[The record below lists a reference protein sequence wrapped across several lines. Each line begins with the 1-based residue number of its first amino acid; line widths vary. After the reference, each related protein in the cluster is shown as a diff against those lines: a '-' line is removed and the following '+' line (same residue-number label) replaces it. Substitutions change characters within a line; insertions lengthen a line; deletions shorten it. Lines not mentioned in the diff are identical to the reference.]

1 MVVSFKVSKTGTR
14 FRPKPKPIPIPLQPS
29 QDNQSQSDVVKAGEN
44 IDRTLS
50 SSEKLSAI
58 DMTGKEASFTLNLYP
73 DGYSIGK
80 PCKYDAANQS
90 LPKSLLPY
98 DRSSEALFS
107 AIESGHLPGDILD
120 DIPAKYVDGALICEV
135 RDYRRCSSKK
145 RAGIVSVE
153 SSPTVNKVCLK
164 MSLENI
170 VKDIPSFTDKSWTYG
185 DIMEVESNIVKALQ
199 PNLHLD
205 PTPKLDRLCENR
217 LPTKLNFQRKRLR
230 IIPELAVT
238 SSNKIP
244 GKKECIDGVHENSDS
259 RFGES
264 RITTSN
270 AIVKQTLENPVMQN
284 LNPSIAMGS
293 KNIVPYS
300 SIPGVSMMSH
310 QSKYPMV
317 VGTPRSLQEHG
328 SISGIKS
335 SGASAVQYA
344 MHSYADNPNASVS
357 LHVKRESPD
366 RQSSRLPN
374 IAKRMRSASTGVDAM
389 QQIGS
394 HGDALQGSDMNW
406 QDRLLQ
412 QQAIAR
418 GIQYIGGG
426 IQKFPQQ
433 VFDGGLNQETGAIQ
447 FSSGQQG
454 MRLVDKVD
462 QFEMERKDGARINR
476 IKSEFEMY
484 ARNLWLQQR
493 MPQHASMRPNFP
505 QKEAKKEDQ
514 LQKRKQ
520 IQSPRLSSGTLP
532 HSLLSSKSG
541 EFSNG
546 SVGPSFGP
554 SSVNNASGAL
564 QKEKA
569 AMASRTAAVGT
580 PSLTYIANDST
591 QRQQQAHLAAK
602 RGSNSFPKT
611 PSMSGVASP
620 DSVFTDVLFNANS
633 PSVGTS
639 AFSKQGLQNMFER
652 FSKIDM
658 VTTRH
663 KLHSKMENPD
673 PPIEKQNT
681 YAPQHVAF
689 HLANA
694 TNNEG
699 LIDESSSLSKS
710 LIVGS
715 MNECKMRVLSFIWN
729 ERVVKGHVVNLVP
742 RFRTRMIMAES
753 PSGGTVAWHYGNI
766 DESDFKG
773 AEEYLPTLSNTPF
786 ADLLADQYSSQ
797 MEREGYVKE
806 DDRIQLRPNLVN
818 LPLEQYGGPIPEG
831 PWALQMSQEFL
842 SGVLI
847 ENPQALHM
855 SEILSGVSVENPRA
869 LQMSQSFFSGVSM
882 AQRPHRLDSQQQAV
896 QKKHQLQQ
904 NQHSLLQQPNPP
916 FQRSLLSAN
925 QLSHLKRVG
934 QNSNMPLGNR

>member
-58 DMTGKEASFTLNLYP
+58 GKEASFTLNLYP

-217 LPTKLNFQRKRLR
+217 LPTKLNLQRKRLRNIPEFAVASSNNIHGIKVYIDRVQENTKSRLNDSRITTSNAIVKQTLKNLAVQNLNPSIAKRSKKNIPSLTDKSQTYGDTLEVESKIPKALQPNLHLGPTPKLDRLCESRLPTQLNFQRKRLR

-658 VTTRH
+658 VTTRYTAYI
-663 KLHSKMENPD
+663 L
-673 PPIEKQNT
+673 KQHLNSILFFVS
-681 YAPQHVAF
+681 HVYDF
-689 HLANA
+689 H
-694 TNNEG
+694 
-699 LIDESSSLSKS
+699 
-710 LIVGS
+710 
-715 MNECKMRVLSFIWN
+715 
-729 ERVVKGHVVNLVP
+729 
-742 RFRTRMIMAES
+742 
-753 PSGGTVAWHYGNI
+753 
-766 DESDFKG
+766 
-773 AEEYLPTLSNTPF
+773 
-786 ADLLADQYSSQ
+786 
-797 MEREGYVKE
+797 
-806 DDRIQLRPNLVN
+806 
-818 LPLEQYGGPIPEG
+818 
-831 PWALQMSQEFL
+831 
-842 SGVLI
+842 
-847 ENPQALHM
+847 
-855 SEILSGVSVENPRA
+855 
-869 LQMSQSFFSGVSM
+869 
-882 AQRPHRLDSQQQAV
+882 
-896 QKKHQLQQ
+896 
-904 NQHSLLQQPNPP
+904 
-916 FQRSLLSAN
+916 
-925 QLSHLKRVG
+925 
-934 QNSNMPLGNR
+934 